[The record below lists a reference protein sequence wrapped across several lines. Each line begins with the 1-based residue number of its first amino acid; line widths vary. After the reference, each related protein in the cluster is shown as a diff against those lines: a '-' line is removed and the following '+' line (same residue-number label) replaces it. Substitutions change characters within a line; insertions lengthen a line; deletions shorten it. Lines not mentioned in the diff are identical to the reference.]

1 MLTFDKLKIVSDIN
15 NISNIDE
22 SVFHTNTL
30 DGQIIEQ
37 KYSIRSPYQL
47 YIEADYVERE
57 LVVEFSGKIL
67 KDDYPKLINTDTI
80 ATCLSNINAL
90 GICKLNTDRILED
103 AEVVKADVCKD
114 IDCPDYKTLTATLQ
128 ASISNYKKY
137 QARNI
142 SSNLVIEKNVQ
153 TKGLKRRLTIYD
165 KYREL
170 QRASNRHFLGIVED
184 SQGVLK
190 AFENKVRFEINLN
203 SKEQLRQCLHITS
216 TNLASVLTSTAN
228 PIWALLDAAITDTDI
243 GSNCTSITELKNQ
256 LLLEH
261 CSNDLTKV
269 EAMLRRYCSPNT
281 HISQAMRPYRQ
292 LLIKLSSSPSGN
304 IKDKLRKLLMEIV
317 VLFGIVSF

>member
-1 MLTFDKLKIVSDIN
+1 MLKFDKLKIVSDIN

-37 KYSIRSPYQL
+37 KYSIQSPYQL
-47 YIEADYVERE
+47 YIEADYIERE
-57 LVVEFSGKIL
+57 LVIEFSGKIL

-80 ATCLSNINAL
+80 ATCLFNINAL

-103 AEVVKADVCKD
+103 GEVVKADVCRD
-114 IDCPDYKTLTATLQ
+114 VYCPDYKSLTATLQ
-128 ASISNYKKY
+128 TSISNYKKY

-142 SSNLVIEKNVQ
+142 SGNFIVEKNVQ

-170 QRASNRHFLGIVED
+170 QRASNRNFLGIVED
-184 SQGVLK
+184 SQGLLR
-190 AFENKVRFEINLN
+190 AFENKVRFEINLY

-281 HISQAMRPYRQ
+281 HISQVMRPYRQ
-292 LLIKLSSSPSGN
+292 LLAKLSSLPSVS
-304 IKDKLRKLLMEIV
+304 IKDKLRKLLTEIV